1 MVAPY
6 TGGEVLFRDDL
17 TRRTVNDRYADGAR
31 ISVQPASGE
40 PAAGPDEADLLF
52 LVRAD
57 GQLAAVTQAGVPA
70 PQAGDTSV
78 SLGPVPVPATQTADG
93 RQPR

>member
-1 MVAPY
+1 M
-6 TGGEVLFRDDL
+6 L
-17 TRRTVNDRYADGAR
+17 
-31 ISVQPASGE
+31 PA
-40 PAAGPDEADLLF
+40 EADLLF

-57 GQLAAVTQAGVPA
+57 GHLAAVTQAGAPA

-78 SLGPVPVPATQTADG
+78 SLGPVPVPVPVTQTADG